1 MTNKDLIQ
9 SVSQKAALAKQATE
23 QLLHQTV
30 QIITETL
37 KEGGDV
43 KIQHFGSFSV
53 SAHKAR
59 TVTNP
64 RNGKKTE
71 VPAKQVWT
79 FKATDRLKASVNEP
93 KATQSGVSKKSKLK
107 SKKLK

>member
-9 SVSQKAALAKQATE
+9 SVSQKAALTKQATE

-37 KEGGDV
+37 KNGGDV
-43 KIQHFGSFSV
+43 KIQHFGSLEV
-53 SAHKAR
+53 RAHQAR

-71 VPAKQVWT
+71 IPAKDVWT
-79 FKATDRLKASVNEP
+79 FKANPRMKNAVN
-93 KATQSGVSKKSKLK
+93 Q
-107 SKKLK
+107 

>member
-9 SVSQKAALAKQATE
+9 SVSQHAALTKQATE

-37 KEGGDV
+37 KNGGDV
-43 KIQHFGSFSV
+43 KIQHFGSLEV
-53 SAHKAR
+53 RAHQAR

-71 VPAKQVWT
+71 IPAKDVWT
-79 FKATDRLKASVNEP
+79 FKANPRLKNAVN
-93 KATQSGVSKKSKLK
+93 Q
-107 SKKLK
+107 